1 MDNKLINLNKKINSN
16 ITKHLSIENEFKKL
30 QAVDWIYFGGKSY
43 FENCGTQNYLVFQ
56 SVQRYFKKVSNTNN
70 HVLSW
75 KSKRLPDEII
85 KPPSTYIN
93 YLNLLLNYIG
103 TRIRLEIKESCLK
116 EDKITF
122 NHEKIVNNYIV
133 YEINKNFNISS
144 YPALEN
150 CLFSAIKLTKHPDI
164 DQYKYFGYG
173 VGFDTKGFF
182 HLTME
187 LVGIW

>member
-1 MDNKLINLNKKINSN
+1 MKL
-16 ITKHLSIENEFKKL
+16 LSL
-30 QAVDWIYFGGKSY
+30 
-43 FENCGTQNYLVFQ
+43 LL
-56 SVQRYFKKVSNTNN
+56 
-70 HVLSW
+70 H
-75 KSKRLPDEII
+75 
-85 KPPSTYIN
+85 IN

-150 CLFSAIKLTKHPDI
+150 CLFSAIKLTKHLILISTNILDMVLDLI
-164 DQYKYFGYG
+164 QKD
-173 VGFDTKGFF
+173 FF
-182 HLTME
+182 
-187 LVGIW
+187 I